1 MNLINP
7 LVILSLFCLT
17 FFWGFGLAPV
27 SPFAQNYTS
36 QPKPKDHYPQ
46 KIVKAYLNGCSQ
58 RSVQEGLTQQ
68 QAEIVCQ
75 CTINR
80 FQSQYSFDQFLKLY
94 TQAQKTKESPD
105 EFVDVGIDCATQ
117 LLK

>member
-7 LVILSLFCLT
+7 LVILSLFSLT

-27 SPFAQNYTS
+27 STFAQNNTS
-36 QPKPKDHYPQ
+36 QPKPKDQYPQ
-46 KIVKAYLNGCSQ
+46 EIVKAYLNGCSQ

-68 QAEIVCQ
+68 QAKIVCQ

>member
-1 MNLINP
+1 MNIINP
-7 LVILSLFCLT
+7 LVAVSLFSFTL
-17 FFWGFGLAPV
+17 FLGFGLYPV
-27 SPFAQNYTS
+27 STFAQNNAS
-36 QPKPKDHYPQ
+36 QPKPKYQYPQ
-46 KIVKAYLNGCSQ
+46 EIVKGYLNGCSQ

-68 QAEIVCQ
+68 QAKIVCQ

-80 FQSQYSFDQFLKLY
+80 FQSQYRLDQFLKLY